1 MCPLNASSK
10 RSSQH
15 INHKASPNNTKPP
28 APKYTPNS
36 HMVKE
41 VITVVYSVTG
51 QHAFQCDPS
60 YPSFNPLNMC
70 IMCIIL
76 VAVESEELFFNAW

>member
-28 APKYTPNS
+28 APNYTPNS

-51 QHAFQCDPS
+51 QHAFQCDSS

>member
-1 MCPLNASSK
+1 M
-10 RSSQH
+10 
-15 INHKASPNNTKPP
+15 
-28 APKYTPNS
+28 
-36 HMVKE
+36 
-41 VITVVYSVTG
+41 VYSVTG
-51 QHAFQCDPS
+51 QQAFQCDPS